1 MGSRDQAQQLLRVSW
16 EFQDVP
22 WALGGREDE
31 QEIQNRDWNNRTQS
45 LLLPQEKKKSRKNQ
59 KGFFMVG
66 EAAPEL
72 QFLLLILHLGVL
84 WKNQDTPDVA
94 KLELNS
100 WN

>member
-1 MGSRDQAQQLLRVSW
+1 
-16 EFQDVP
+16 
-22 WALGGREDE
+22 
-31 QEIQNRDWNNRTQS
+31 
-45 LLLPQEKKKSRKNQ
+45 
-59 KGFFMVG
+59 MVG

>member
-45 LLLPQEKKKSRKNQ
+45 LLLPQEKKKVEKT
-59 KGFFMVG
+59 KKD
-66 EAAPEL
+66 
-72 QFLLLILHLGVL
+72 FL
-84 WKNQDTPDVA
+84 WWEKQP
-94 KLELNS
+94 LNCS
-100 WN
+100 SCS